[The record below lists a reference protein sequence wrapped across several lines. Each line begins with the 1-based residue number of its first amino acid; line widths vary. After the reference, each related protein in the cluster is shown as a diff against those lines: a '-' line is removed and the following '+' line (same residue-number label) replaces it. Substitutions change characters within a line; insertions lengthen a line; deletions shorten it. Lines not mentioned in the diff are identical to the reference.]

1 MPGFPR
7 FRPVADHALLV
18 EFADVS
24 SETAHAAVLRLDRA
38 LAAHPFAGFAEAVPA
53 TVSLLVDFDPVVT
66 DHAAACAA
74 LRALLAQP
82 AAPGAEQQHHQVP
95 VCYDGDCAADLAEV
109 ARLTGHSP
117 DAVIAA
123 HLAAEYTVAMY
134 GFAPGY
140 AYLAGGPPALHL
152 PRKPAALRG
161 IAAGS
166 VIIAGAQCLITTL
179 TMPTGW
185 WIIGRSPTR
194 VLTAEPA
201 RPFLFAVG
209 DRVAFRRIGQ
219 AELGPALA
227 ARTGKGAA
235 A

>member
-1 MPGFPR
+1 MIPGFPR

-18 EFADVS
+18 EFA
-24 SETAHAAVLRLDRA
+24 ETPDDAAHAAVLRLDRA

-53 TVSLLVDFDPVVT
+53 TVSLLVDFDPLVT
-66 DHAAACAA
+66 GHTAAETA
-74 LRALLAQP
+74 LRALLARP
-82 AAPGAEQQHHQVP
+82 AAPVEQPRRHVVP
-95 VCYDGDCAADLAEV
+95 VCYEGDCAPDLAEV
-109 ARLTGHSP
+109 ARLTGLSP
-117 DAVIAA
+117 EAVIAA
-123 HLAAEYTVAMY
+123 HLAADYAVAMY

-152 PRKPAALRG
+152 PRKPAARRG

-194 VLTAEPA
+194 VLTGDAA

-209 DRVAFRRIGQ
+209 DRVAFRRIGLAQ
-219 AELGPALA
+219 LG
-227 ARTGKGAA
+227 TGAA
-235 A
+235 NLSGAA